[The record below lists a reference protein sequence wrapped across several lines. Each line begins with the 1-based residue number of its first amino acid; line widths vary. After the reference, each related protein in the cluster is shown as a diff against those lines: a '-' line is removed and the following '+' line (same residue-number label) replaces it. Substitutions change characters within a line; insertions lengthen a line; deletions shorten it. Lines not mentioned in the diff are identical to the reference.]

1 MKKLV
6 YVLFLTITF
15 IGADAHDHDASEYA
29 SSLKNQKAVLVT
41 GASSG
46 LGLAMAEK
54 LAAEGFFVYAGARK
68 KKDIEALSQK
78 KNMQGIRLDVT
89 IQADIDAAVAT
100 VKNAGRGLYGLIN
113 NAGVAVMEPLIEVS
127 EESMQFQMDVNVFGP
142 YRVTKAFAPLIIENQ
157 GRISTTSSILG
168 VTAGGFTGP
177 YSMSKHATEAFTDT
191 LAAEMKKFNVHVS
204 VIEPGNYNSN
214 VIKAMRSRMQ
224 KNIDAGKSSR
234 YQDEMNSLEKY
245 FPADRSEFKAPDEVA
260 AAAWHAMSSEQPKR
274 RYLVAPVQKEADWA
288 IRGTLERLVQLN
300 QDHQFS
306 HSQEALIKLLKGIMA
321 VDGNGNP

>member
-1 MKKLV
+1 MKKIS
-6 YVLFLTITF
+6 YVLLCIVVMF
-15 IGADAHDHDASEYA
+15 GAQANQYDAEEYA
-29 SSLKNQKAVLVT
+29 SSLKKQKAVLIT

-89 IQADIDAAVAT
+89 IQSDIDAAVAT
-100 VKNAGRGLYGLIN
+100 VHSAGRGLYGLIN

-127 EESMQFQMDVNVFGP
+127 EENMQFQMDVNVFGP
-142 YRVTKAFAPLIIENQ
+142 YRITKAFAPLIIESQ
-157 GRISTTSSILG
+157 GRISTVSSILG
-168 VTAGGFTGP
+168 VTSGGFTGP

-191 LAAEMKKFNVHVS
+191 LAVEMKKFNVQVS

-214 VIKAMRSRMQ
+214 VIKAMRQRMQ
-224 KNIDAGKSSR
+224 KNLDAGKESR
-234 YQDEMNSLEKY
+234 YADEMNRLEKY
-245 FPADRSEFKAPDEVA
+245 FPADRSEFKAPDDVA
-260 AAAWHAMSSEQPKR
+260 AAAWHAMSSEFPKR
-274 RYLVAPVQKEADWA
+274 RYLVAPEQKESDWA

-306 HSQEALIKLLKGIMA
+306 HSKAQLIQLLEQAFSAGA
-321 VDGNGNP
+321 NGNP